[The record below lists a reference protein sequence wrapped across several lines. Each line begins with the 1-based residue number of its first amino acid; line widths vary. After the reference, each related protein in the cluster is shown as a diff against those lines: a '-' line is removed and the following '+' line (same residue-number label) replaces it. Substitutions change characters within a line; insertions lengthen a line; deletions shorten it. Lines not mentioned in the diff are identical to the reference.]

1 LGSTRAVAR
10 GFVRR
15 DILNDQEGLANLNPL
30 REELVHFGRRILEE
44 RLATGAGGNISAR
57 HGDIMM
63 ISPSGLSLGELT
75 PEQLVAVSIQC
86 GEIVQPNGLRP
97 SSEVLMHLA
106 CYRRRPTVAAVVH
119 THPQFTIALTSAGH
133 TLRPMFADCIIYLGM
148 NVPHL
153 DYVTVTTPELAEAVE
168 SNIGQADCMILRNH
182 GAITLGEN
190 LKQAF
195 WRACTVEESARIQ
208 LFATMV
214 GQPVFLGESEGKR
227 LESLGSEQYRR
238 ELLAR
243 MRNI

>member
-1 LGSTRAVAR
+1 MNNHAEA
-10 GFVRR
+10 
-15 DILNDQEGLANLNPL
+15 ANLNPL
-30 REELVHFGRRILEE
+30 REELVRFGKRILEE

-57 HGDIMM
+57 EGDVML
-63 ISPSGLSLGELT
+63 ISPSGFSLADLT
-75 PEQLVAVSIQC
+75 PDQFVAISVQR
-86 GEIVQPNGLRP
+86 GDIVQPNGLRP

-106 CYRRRPTVAAVVH
+106 CYRRRPRIHAVVH

-133 TLRPMFADCIIYLGM
+133 TLRPMFADCIIYLGT

-153 DYVTVTTPELAEAVE
+153 DYVTVTTPELAKAVE
-168 SNIGQADCMILRNH
+168 ENIGEADCMILRNH

-195 WRACTVEESARIQ
+195 WRACTVEENARIQ

-214 GQPVFLGESEGKR
+214 GQPVFLDDSEGKR

-243 MRNI
+243 MRSV

>member
-1 LGSTRAVAR
+1 M
-10 GFVRR
+10 
-15 DILNDQEGLANLNPL
+15 LNDHAELANLEPL
-30 REELVHFGRRILEE
+30 RHELVHFGRRILEE

-57 HGDIMM
+57 QGDIML
-63 ISPSGLSLGELT
+63 ISPSGLSLGELK
-75 PEQLVAVSIQC
+75 PDQIVAVSIAL

-106 CYRRRPTVAAVVH
+106 CYRRRPRVAALIH
-119 THPQFTIALTSAGH
+119 THPQFTIALTSSGH

-153 DYVTVTTPELAEAVE
+153 DYVTVTTPELASAVE
-168 SNIGQADCMILRNH
+168 ANLGEADCMILRNH

-208 LFATMV
+208 LFASLV
-214 GQPVFLGESEGKR
+214 GQPVFLDEAEGRR

-243 MRNI
+243 MRTI